1 MPGCKGE
8 NANIEEA
15 LQHFLRSPS
24 YTQGD
29 DDLDFLHRE
38 DLCGLRLNLDYLKPE
53 TLLESHGIAHTV
65 IVFGSTRITETALA
79 RRR

>member
-1 MPGCKGE
+1 
-8 NANIEEA
+8 
-15 LQHFLRSPS
+15 
-24 YTQGD
+24 
-29 DDLDFLHRE
+29 LDFLHRE